1 MALCFA
7 APSLVRIITIACAGL
22 GFTQLALAEPTIQRI
37 ERVEAGLGP
46 RLFAADQ
53 PIRWTLAERMAH
65 YRVPGVSI
73 AVINEGKIEWA
84 RGYGVIEARGS
95 TPVAPDTLFQAASIS
110 KPVTATAVLRLV
122 EAGKLQLDQD
132 VNSALKSWQVPAH
145 PASKNEKV
153 TIRRILSHTAGL
165 TVHGFRGYAEGEPVP
180 SLLQILNGEQPAN
193 SAAIRVDTVPGTQER
208 YSGGG
213 YVVLHQLLRD
223 VTEQSFPAL
232 LQASVLDPLRMTRST
247 FEQPLPAVF
256 AATAARAHRGDG
268 TAITGQ
274 WHTYPELA
282 PDGLWTTP
290 SDLARFAIELQ
301 RSLEGQS
308 TKVLTADMTKQMLT
322 KQLGSMGLGIVL
334 MGEGAAQR
342 FEHGGG
348 NAGFRCNLVAYAT
361 SAAAP

>member
-1 MALCFA
+1 M
-7 APSLVRIITIACAGL
+7 
-22 GFTQLALAEPTIQRI
+22 
-37 ERVEAGLGP
+37 
-46 RLFAADQ
+46 
-53 PIRWTLAERMAH
+53 
-65 YRVPGVSI
+65 
-73 AVINEGKIEWA
+73 
-84 RGYGVIEARGS
+84 
-95 TPVAPDTLFQAASIS
+95 
-110 KPVTATAVLRLV
+110 
-122 EAGKLQLDQD
+122 
-132 VNSALKSWQVPAH
+132 
-145 PASKNEKV
+145 
-153 TIRRILSHTAGL
+153 
-165 TVHGFRGYAEGEPVP
+165 HGFRGYAEGEPVP